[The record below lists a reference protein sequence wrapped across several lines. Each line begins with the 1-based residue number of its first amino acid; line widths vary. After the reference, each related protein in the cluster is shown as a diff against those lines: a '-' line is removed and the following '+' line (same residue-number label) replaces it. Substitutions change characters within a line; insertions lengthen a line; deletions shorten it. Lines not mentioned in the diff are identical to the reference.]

1 MPPVFGKESAHA
13 NVYSMPSTSSEV
25 LFICA
30 WLKRIRS
37 LFWFLFTLSYSVP
50 SFNEWFS
57 RFNNKKGDTARDLSF
72 LRYISKNRLTLTFVL
87 LGLLI
92 FLFVVIPLGK
102 MIFAS
107 ASEPGTLWKTILDP
121 EVRSAIGLTLLA
133 ALIATLV
140 GFFLGVPLAYLLA
153 RTNFKGKKLV
163 EGLIDVPIVVPHTA
177 AGIALLF
184 VFGRN
189 FLVGKAFN
197 FLGIQF
203 VDSMAGIVI
212 AMLFVSIPFLID
224 SAKEGFKKV
233 DVRMEKVA
241 RTLGASHWQAF
252 FRISFPLAWRSI
264 FAGNIMMW
272 ARGISEFGAVIILAY
287 HPMIAPVLVYE
298 RFETYGLDYA
308 RPIAVLLILVAIIVF
323 VVLRTIA
330 YRGDKS

>member
-1 MPPVFGKESAHA
+1 MVRKWI
-13 NVYSMPSTSSEV
+13 T
-25 LFICA
+25 
-30 WLKRIRS
+30 
-37 LFWFLFTLSYSVP
+37 T
-50 SFNEWFS
+50 
-57 RFNNKKGDTARDLSF
+57 
-72 LRYISKNRLTLTFVL
+72 NRLTVTFVF

-92 FLFVVIPLGK
+92 FLFIVIPLAK
-102 MIFAS
+102 MIFSS
-107 ASEPGTLWKTILDP
+107 ASDAQVLWETILDP
-121 EVRSAIGLTLLA
+121 EVTGAIGLTLYA

-140 GFFLGVPLAYLLA
+140 GFLLGIPLAYLLA
-153 RTNFKGKKLV
+153 RFNFAGKRLI

-189 FLVGKAFN
+189 FMVGKAFDAI
-197 FLGIQF
+197 GIQF
-203 VDSMAGIVI
+203 IDSMAGIVI

-233 DVRMEKVA
+233 DVRLEKVA
-241 RTLGASHWQAF
+241 RTLGASPWQAF

-264 FAGNIMMW
+264 LAGNIMMW

-308 RPIAVLLILVAIIVF
+308 RPIAVLLILVSVLVF
-323 VVLRTIA
+323 IVLRTLA
-330 YRGDKS
+330 YRGDKT

>member
-1 MPPVFGKESAHA
+1 M
-13 NVYSMPSTSSEV
+13 
-25 LFICA
+25 
-30 WLKRIRS
+30 
-37 LFWFLFTLSYSVP
+37 
-50 SFNEWFS
+50 
-57 RFNNKKGDTARDLSF
+57 SF
-72 LRYISKNRLTLTFVL
+72 LKFLSKNRLTVTFIL

-107 ASEPGTLWKTILDP
+107 ASEAQILWQTILDS
-121 EVRSAIGLTLLA
+121 EVTGAIGLTLFA

-140 GFFLGVPLAYLLA
+140 GFLLGVPLAYLLA
-153 RTNFKGKKLV
+153 RHNFAGKKLV

-184 VFGRN
+184 VFGQR
-189 FLVGKAFN
+189 FFMGQAFKTVGITF
-197 FLGIQF
+197 I
-203 VDSMAGIVI
+203 DSIAGIII

-233 DVRMEKVA
+233 DVRLEKVA
-241 RTLGASHWQAF
+241 RTLGASPWQAF

-264 FAGNIMMW
+264 LAGNIMMW

-308 RPIAVLLILVAIIVF
+308 RPIAVLLILVSVLVF
-323 VVLRTIA
+323 IVLRTLA

>member
-1 MPPVFGKESAHA
+1 
-13 NVYSMPSTSSEV
+13 
-25 LFICA
+25 
-30 WLKRIRS
+30 
-37 LFWFLFTLSYSVP
+37 
-50 SFNEWFS
+50 
-57 RFNNKKGDTARDLSF
+57 LSF
-72 LRYISKNRLTLTFVL
+72 LKYISKNRLTVTFIL

-107 ASEPGTLWKTILDP
+107 ASEAGTLWETILDP
-121 EVRSAIGLTLLA
+121 EVTGAIGLTLLA
-133 ALIATLV
+133 ALIATV
-140 GFFLGVPLAYLLA
+140 IGFLLGVPLAYLLA
-153 RTNFKGKKLV
+153 RNDFKGKKLV

-189 FLVGKAFN
+189 T
-197 FLGIQF
+197 FLGQAFGFFGIKF
-203 VDSMAGIVI
+203 VDSIAGIVV
-212 AMLFVSIPFLID
+212 AMMFVSIPFLID

-233 DVRMEKVA
+233 DVRLEKVA
-241 RTLGASHWQAF
+241 RTLGASPWQAF
-252 FRISFPLAWRSI
+252 FRVSFPLAWRSI
-264 FAGNIMMW
+264 FAGNVMMW

-308 RPIAVLLILVAIIVF
+308 RPIAVLLILVSILVFII
-323 VVLRTIA
+323 LRTVA